1 MPLKKLVRSAALFWG
16 LVVCMPVGMNYFAF
30 FALAACML
38 LQGGR
43 LERVRRV
50 RGHPLF
56 WPLVFYV
63 AWTALVLVLQP
74 RLYAETASNLWH
86 GGRIV
91 ATLLLALAL
100 TREEA
105 VWAAGG
111 FVLAV
116 VYGVLVIVLHQ
127 TVGLP
132 ELPVWRNLVSYSGNK
147 SISNAILMALLAG
160 SALVLAL
167 VSTGRSRWV
176 CDGVALILL
185 AVVVVALPNRTAQL
199 LVLCALPA
207 AAVHQWRGHKRK
219 LVVVV
224 ALAVLA
230 SAAFVAAVPTVRE
243 RLAQGVQ
250 EIRQG
255 SEGEVAMASW
265 NLRVQMIRHTS
276 RMVFERPWMG
286 WGIGAWNDQ
295 WRKRVP
301 PLIADLNMPH
311 NDLLW
316 MGAQAGVPGAL
327 AWLAIMLA
335 ACRVGWTRQDL
346 IGRLAF
352 VAALT
357 LLLSALVNSAT
368 RDAVIGLGLLWVVG
382 VYLRL
387 AADPGFRVRFPGV
400 ARTPG
405 APDA

>member
-1 MPLKKLVRSAALFWG
+1 MPLNKLVRSAALFWG

-63 AWTALVLVLQP
+63 AWTTVVLALQP

-167 VSTGRSRWV
+167 VSTGRS
-176 CDGVALILL
+176 
-185 AVVVVALPNRTAQL
+185 
-199 LVLCALPA
+199 PA
-207 AAVHQWRGHKRK
+207 PACSPSSP
-219 LVVVV
+219 
-224 ALAVLA
+224 
-230 SAAFVAAVPTVRE
+230 SA
-243 RLAQGVQ
+243 
-250 EIRQG
+250 
-255 SEGEVAMASW
+255 
-265 NLRVQMIRHTS
+265 
-276 RMVFERPWMG
+276 
-286 WGIGAWNDQ
+286 
-295 WRKRVP
+295 
-301 PLIADLNMPH
+301 
-311 NDLLW
+311 
-316 MGAQAGVPGAL
+316 
-327 AWLAIMLA
+327 
-335 ACRVGWTRQDL
+335 
-346 IGRLAF
+346 
-352 VAALT
+352 
-357 LLLSALVNSAT
+357 
-368 RDAVIGLGLLWVVG
+368 
-382 VYLRL
+382 
-387 AADPGFRVRFPGV
+387 
-400 ARTPG
+400 
-405 APDA
+405 